1 MKKQKV
7 CFTLR
12 RYNQGYAK
20 YIIAKRDYSFE
31 DALIATLLLDELAFH
46 RNKQSIDQAIDEAIE
61 LGDAS
66 KFNELAHTYRHYY
79 LD

>member
-31 DALIATLLLDELAFH
+31 DGLMATLLLDDLIFH
-46 RNKQSIDQAIDEAIE
+46 HNKQTIDQAIDEAITS
-61 LGDAS
+61 GDEAAFKQLS
-66 KFNELAHTYRHYY
+66 ARYQHYF

>member
-1 MKKQKV
+1 M
-7 CFTLR
+7 
-12 RYNQGYAK
+12 
-20 YIIAKRDYSFE
+20 
-31 DALIATLLLDELAFH
+31 ATLLLDELAFH

-66 KFNELAHTYRHYY
+66 TFNELARTYRHYY

>member
-12 RYNQGYAK
+12 RYNHGYAK

-31 DALIATLLLDELAFH
+31 DALMATLLLDELAFH
-46 RNKQSIDQAIDEAIE
+46 RNKQSIDQAIDEAIQA
-61 LGDAS
+61 GDEAT
-66 KFNELAHTYRHYY
+66 FNQLAQAYRHYY

>member
-1 MKKQKV
+1 MKKQKA

-31 DALIATLLLDELAFH
+31 DTLMATLLLDELTFH
-46 RNKQSIDQAIDEAIE
+46 RNKQSIDQAIDEAIQ
-61 LGDAS
+61 LGDKQA
-66 KFNELAHTYRHYY
+66 FNKLAHTYRHYY